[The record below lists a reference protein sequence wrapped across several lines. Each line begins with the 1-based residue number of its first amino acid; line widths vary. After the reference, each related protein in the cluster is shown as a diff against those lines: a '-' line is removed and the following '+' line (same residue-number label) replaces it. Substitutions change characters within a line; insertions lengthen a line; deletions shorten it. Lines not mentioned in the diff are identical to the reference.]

1 MMNARH
7 TIPRI
12 SVAERGITITW
23 MSWAIGHTTVG
34 GTVLLI
40 QSDAKRE
47 GGKSLMT
54 FEEIKLLSAG
64 IILGFVLGSIF
75 AFILIGILSANR
87 IEEEVEENGD

>member
-1 MMNARH
+1 ML
-7 TIPRI
+7 TIPHI
-12 SVAERGITITW
+12 SVAERGIITSW
-23 MSWAIGHTTVG
+23 MSWATGRTIVG
-34 GTVLLI
+34 GIARLI

-75 AFILIGILSANR
+75 AFILIGILSINR